1 MMKMSL
7 KYGII
12 YIYRITAHSSMER
25 SFISCQRKDG
35 RYAYKYMDANGKPQF
50 VYVWKLTAAD

>member
-1 MMKMSL
+1 
-7 KYGII
+7 
-12 YIYRITAHSSMER
+12 MER

-50 VYVWKLTAAD
+50 VYVWKLTAED